1 MNRLWVRLSLAFST
15 MVLLSVAILIMAS
28 GLIAHSG
35 IRESIILD
43 ELQAPDGLIDR
54 LEAYYSEHQ
63 NWDGLG
69 TDISENNEGLSIG
82 PSLGLSLVMTDAQ
95 GKIIYATAHDLIGQ
109 KRNIA
114 SFQSVIPIVVQ
125 GETRGYLALEEPSL
139 DNISPRQPRLLLEGL
154 STMLV
159 TIGLMGGV
167 VGVFFGVLMSR
178 SLTAPLRRL
187 AEAARAIGAQN
198 FSRRVK
204 VEGTIEVAEMARAF
218 NEMASALEQT
228 ETLRRNLVADV
239 AHELRTPLTVLQGNL
254 MAILDDVYPMDKP
267 EVGRLY
273 DQTRL
278 LSRLVNDLHELSQ
291 AEAKQL
297 PLNLL
302 PVQVDELV
310 NSTAAKF
317 ESLADAV
324 GVTLKVDIQPN
335 LPLLMADSGRLSQVL
350 HNLLNNALVHTP
362 QGGQITIRTEHIG
375 NLLRLSVKDTGD
387 GISSEH
393 LPYIFER
400 FYRVDASR
408 NRDTGGTG
416 LGLAIVKAIIEA
428 HGGHIKATS
437 DGKLGQ
443 GSTFTVEFP
452 LIYTPCAIEW
462 AVTGAKAVLIQG
474 AETM

>member
-1 MNRLWVRLSLAFST
+1 MNRLWVRLSLAFSAVV
-15 MVLLSVAILIMAS
+15 MLGVAILVVAS
-28 GLIAHSG
+28 GFIARSG

-54 LEAYYSEHQ
+54 LEVYYTEHQ
-63 NWDGLG
+63 SWDGLE
-69 TDISENNEGLSIG
+69 DSLSQNSEEIYIG
-82 PSLGLSLVMTDAQ
+82 PRLGLVLLIIDDQ
-95 GKIIYATAHDLIGQ
+95 GQIIYATSHNLVGQ
-109 KRNIA
+109 MRDVVSAQFIA
-114 SFQSVIPIVVQ
+114 PIVVQ
-125 GETRGYLALEEPSL
+125 GEAKGYVILEEPSL
-139 DNISPRQPRLLLEGL
+139 DIQPRQSRLVLEGL
-154 STMLV
+154 STILL

-167 VGVFFGVLMSR
+167 VGVFFGVMMSR

-198 FSRRVK
+198 LSSRVK

-228 ETLRRNLVADV
+228 EKLRRNLVADV

-267 EVGRLY
+267 EVARLY

-317 ESLADAV
+317 ESLAEAE
-324 GVTLKVDIQPN
+324 GVTLKVDMQPD

-375 NLLRLSVKDTGD
+375 DMLRLSIKDTGN
-387 GISSEH
+387 GISAEH

-416 LGLAIVKAIIEA
+416 LGLAIVKAIVEA
-428 HGGHIKATS
+428 HGGHINATS

-443 GSTFTVEFP
+443 GSTFIVELP
-452 LIYTPCAIEW
+452 LTKAPEKVM
-462 AVTGAKAVLIQG
+462 AVDRL
-474 AETM
+474 